1 MASDSSFSFLDFAKI
16 SVFSLTAFEARAS
29 FSAFSFVKVVF
40 SCSKSLILAAYL
52 VISVSL
58 SLIAF
63 SILRNSMGV
72 AFADVIVLFAGPGV
86 LSRTPAV
93 ILDEAAGLVE
103 P

>member
-1 MASDSSFSFLDFAKI
+1 
-16 SVFSLTAFEARAS
+16 
-29 FSAFSFVKVVF
+29 
-40 SCSKSLILAAYL
+40 
-52 VISVSL
+52 
-58 SLIAF
+58 
-63 SILRNSMGV
+63 MGV